1 MPGKTK
7 AAKAATAKNNED
19 NLLLHDAMKLAN
31 AERRAQGLLAQ
42 DDDESQQPS
51 RNRPRKQRFVT
62 TVPAETN
69 ASSTSSTVAIEHD
82 VVEPGGQATIE
93 ALVST
98 PTEAQSQQPA
108 RKRLRKQRAE
118 PTVTNASS
126 TSSTSSTVAIEHDVA
141 EHGGQPTLELLA
153 QFPVAV
159 KSLNTE
165 ATSRINPSKVVV
177 KLEGRPTD
185 VIDLTETMN
194 EPNRA
199 KKHAFM
205 RTTLLSDHYV
215 VPTSSEHMLCGF
227 HALCAKTGD
236 PRSAHELKRATMDF
250 MLSNPDVPLNDAGHT
265 TASLAAM
272 NGLDVPGYVS
282 SLATMHGAEATTIS
296 AGCVMLHHSFAV
308 YQRNSDCPEV
318 LNLTLS
324 NTVATGTG
332 SLMLLFDA
340 PPSNVAQH
348 VPFAIG
354 HFSGLE
360 RKSVPTLSANARR
373 VLHQSAPSTP
383 TKPRP
388 ASIPNTPPSAVHSA
402 SSTPTMTPSK
412 TFGTDSVETS
422 LTGSLLDLA
431 LPAIV
436 QNLSSASK
444 AFVATS
450 ARTRNPTTLE
460 FTVKVTDVTDTALHF
475 GLSYKD
481 QDGRE
486 REEFLFIGEGLD
498 SDGRFNDH
506 TTGGDIAVVNPTTE
520 WNLKGKTPTKI
531 SPNLEYVLRAAE
543 TSVIEKAFTTKV
555 PVNTPIG
562 KFLADLKND
571 TGNNKTMF
579 EAALRG
585 CIGFYPVG
593 DMRSFLT
600 SAIVTPTKR
609 LIPPKGGKSTV
620 DMHIPPA
627 MLETNKVF
635 TYAVA
640 TKKPFTPIATSH
652 TLSTGEYVKHGL
664 HETNCFTSIPGYCN
678 GRPLLITAGLSAVT
692 SVNKNTG
699 KLYMKVR
706 PVSTSLFYSPVE
718 ICLITR

>member
-1 MPGKTK
+1 M
-7 AAKAATAKNNED
+7 
-19 NLLLHDAMKLAN
+19 
-31 AERRAQGLLAQ
+31 
-42 DDDESQQPS
+42 
-51 RNRPRKQRFVT
+51 
-62 TVPAETN
+62 
-69 ASSTSSTVAIEHD
+69 
-82 VVEPGGQATIE
+82 
-93 ALVST
+93 
-98 PTEAQSQQPA
+98 
-108 RKRLRKQRAE
+108 
-118 PTVTNASS
+118 
-126 TSSTSSTVAIEHDVA
+126 
-141 EHGGQPTLELLA
+141 
-153 QFPVAV
+153 
-159 KSLNTE
+159 
-165 ATSRINPSKVVV
+165 
-177 KLEGRPTD
+177 
-185 VIDLTETMN
+185 
-194 EPNRA
+194 
-199 KKHAFM
+199 
-205 RTTLLSDHYV
+205 
-215 VPTSSEHMLCGF
+215 
-227 HALCAKTGD
+227 
-236 PRSAHELKRATMDF
+236 
-250 MLSNPDVPLNDAGHT
+250 
-265 TASLAAM
+265 
-272 NGLDVPGYVS
+272 
-282 SLATMHGAEATTIS
+282 
-296 AGCVMLHHSFAV
+296 
-308 YQRNSDCPEV
+308 
-318 LNLTLS
+318 
-324 NTVATGTG
+324 
-332 SLMLLFDA
+332 
-340 PPSNVAQH
+340 
-348 VPFAIG
+348 
-354 HFSGLE
+354 
-360 RKSVPTLSANARR
+360 
-373 VLHQSAPSTP
+373 
-383 TKPRP
+383 
-388 ASIPNTPPSAVHSA
+388 
-402 SSTPTMTPSK
+402 
-412 TFGTDSVETS
+412 
-422 LTGSLLDLA
+422 
-431 LPAIV
+431 
-436 QNLSSASK
+436 
-444 AFVATS
+444 
-450 ARTRNPTTLE
+450 
-460 FTVKVTDVTDTALHF
+460 KVTDVTDTALHF

-486 REEFLFIGEGLD
+486 REAFLFIGEGLD